1 MKDIDVLVI
10 GGGISGLAVAHLVA
24 QEGLSVEIWERESRA
39 GGKIRTNHDDGYLT
53 EQAASMVLNFRPEVN
68 RFMQASG
75 LESSK
80 ISRAT
85 TANRYLLDAGRL
97 VALPMKLGPMMTSP
111 LWSLRGKLRLAMEAF
126 IPRGGGPQ
134 ETVSEFITRRLGKEM
149 LDKAMGPFVAGP
161 LASDPDQANAFSVLP
176 RLTGLEQ
183 RYGSL
188 AMGVLVHRVLRRRT
202 ATVTEGFSFRGGMST
217 LVESLAVDPKIGFR
231 GGYTVTELE
240 PVRQG
245 WKITGNARGIEQVCR
260 ARQVILSV
268 PANVA
273 ARLTRPL
280 DSTLAGLVD
289 GIEYAPLCVVHTGF
303 SRAAVSHPLDG
314 NGFLVPRMARQSV
327 NGCQW
332 MSSLFADRAPPGKVL
347 LSSYLG
353 GALHPAAADLDDE
366 RSLAETLRTL
376 QPMLGIK
383 GTPDWVR
390 IDRHP
395 RALPLYHGAYHE
407 RMQAIDTHLQE
418 LPGLHLEANYRG
430 GISIRD
436 RIACAYQATQRILA
450 VHRQSCPAESQPRGL
465 AENSPEIKVFS

>member
-24 QEGLSVEIWERESRA
+24 QEGLSVEVWERDSQP
-39 GGKIRTNHDDGYLT
+39 GGQIRSHQEAGYLT

-68 RFMQASG
+68 RFMQGAG

-80 ISRAT
+80 TPRAN
-85 TANRYLLDAGRL
+85 TANRYLVDGDRL
-97 VALPMKLGPMMTSP
+97 VALPMKLGGLLASP
-111 LWSLRGKLRLAMEAF
+111 LWSQRGKLRLALEAF
-126 IPRGGGPQ
+126 VPRGGGPH
-134 ETVSEFITRRLGKEM
+134 ETVSEFITRRLGKEV

-161 LASDPDQANAFSVLP
+161 LASDPDLANAFSVLP

-188 AMGVLVHRVLRRRT
+188 TMGVFVHRILRRRT

-217 LVESLAVDPKIGFR
+217 LVETLAGDPGIGFHS
-231 GGYTVTELE
+231 GYTVTELE

-245 WKITGNARGIEQVCR
+245 WKITGNARGTEQVCR

-268 PANVA
+268 PADVA

-280 DSTLAGLVD
+280 DSTLGRLVD
-289 GIEYAPLCVVHTGF
+289 EIEYAPLTVIHTGF
-303 SRAAVSHPLDG
+303 SRTAVSHPLDG
-314 NGFLVPRMARQSV
+314 NGFLVPRTAGASIT
-327 NGCQW
+327 GCQW
-332 MSSLFADRAPPGKVL
+332 MSSLFPHRAPPGKVL

-353 GALHPAAADLDDE
+353 GALHPAATDLDDE
-366 RSLAETLRTL
+366 HSLTETLRTL

-383 GTPDWVR
+383 GDPEWVR

-395 RALPLYHGAYHE
+395 RALPLYYGAYHE
-407 RMQAIDTHLQE
+407 RMLAIDARLQK
-418 LPGLHLEANYRG
+418 LPGLYLEANYRG

-436 RIACAYQATQRILA
+436 RIACACQATQRILA
-450 VHRQSCPAESQPRGL
+450 ESRGGQVL
-465 AENSPEIKVFS
+465 NLELSIQDSRPDPLMP

>member
-24 QEGLSVEIWERESRA
+24 QEGLSVEVWERESQP
-39 GGKIRTNHDDGYLT
+39 GGKIRTHQEAGYLT

-80 ISRAT
+80 SSRAT
-85 TANRYLLDAGRL
+85 TANRYLVNDGRL

-126 IPRGGGPQ
+126 IPRGGGPH

-149 LDKAMGPFVAGP
+149 LEKAMGPVVAGP

-188 AMGVLVHRVLRRRT
+188 AMGVFAHRVLRRRT
-202 ATVTEGFSFRGGMST
+202 ATVTEGFSFQGGMST
-217 LVESLAVDPKIGFR
+217 LVETLAGDPGIGFH
-231 GGYTVTELE
+231 GGYTVTALE

-245 WKITGNARGIEQVCR
+245 WKVTGTARGTEQVCR

-268 PANVA
+268 TADKA
-273 ARLTRPL
+273 GRLTRPL
-280 DSTLAGLVD
+280 DSQLAELVD

-303 SRAAVSHPLDG
+303 PRATVSHPLDG
-314 NGFLVPRMARQSV
+314 NGFLVPRKAGVSV
-327 NGCQW
+327 TGCQW
-332 MSSLFADRAPPGKVL
+332 MSSLFPDRAPPGKVL
-347 LSSYLG
+347 LSSNLG
-353 GALHPAAADLDDE
+353 GPQHHAAADVDD
-366 RSLAETLRTL
+366 
-376 QPMLGIK
+376 
-383 GTPDWVR
+383 
-390 IDRHP
+390 
-395 RALPLYHGAYHE
+395 
-407 RMQAIDTHLQE
+407 
-418 LPGLHLEANYRG
+418 
-430 GISIRD
+430 
-436 RIACAYQATQRILA
+436 
-450 VHRQSCPAESQPRGL
+450 
-465 AENSPEIKVFS
+465 